1 MAIKKVNIG
10 NLANDGTGDDLRE
23 AFIKVNDNF
32 DEMQSLVNN
41 AVTVEGANV
50 GLGKTVFKEK
60 FGNTLQFKTL
70 VQGSNILLTE
80 HGDSITIT
88 GDIGIEQLIIL
99 TEAGSIIV
107 PAGQQLLNVYGGQ
120 NIGTAVEVDGS
131 DSYLKIN
138 VKGQDL
144 LSLDP
149 NPHLGADLIG
159 NNNNI
164 HDVNQINA
172 VSYTGNLQ
180 GTVYGIDVRNI
191 NTALIIFDFGGF
203 IQTVANI
210 IDYVYAVVDVDFGSF
225 ITPAAIELDEGLI

>member
-50 GLGKTVFKEK
+50 GLGKNVFKEK

-80 HGDSITIT
+80 YGDSITIT

-107 PAGQQLLNVYGGQ
+107 PAGQQLLNIYGGQ
-120 NIGTAVEVDGS
+120 NIGTAVEVDGA

-149 NPHLGADLIG
+149 DPHLSADLIG

-164 HDVNQINA
+164 HDVNQMNA
-172 VSYTGNLQ
+172 VTLTGNLQ
-180 GTVYGIDVRNI
+180 GTVYGIDVRDLN
-191 NTALIIFDFGGF
+191 ASFIIFDFGGF
-203 IQTVANI
+203 IQSISNI
-210 IDYVYAVVDVDFGSF
+210 IDYVYSIIDVDFGSF
-225 ITPAAIELDEGLI
+225 LTPAAIELDEGLI